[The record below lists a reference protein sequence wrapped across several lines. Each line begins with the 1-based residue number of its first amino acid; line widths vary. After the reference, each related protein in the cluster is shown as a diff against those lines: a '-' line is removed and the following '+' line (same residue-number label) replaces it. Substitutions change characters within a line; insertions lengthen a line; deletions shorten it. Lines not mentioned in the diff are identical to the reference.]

1 VNGCHHGGQ
10 KFRTIPNVISSASEA
25 EESDNDASDYIINK
39 REDDERHSPFGGC
52 PMDASEA
59 HVNVYLFSS

>member
-1 VNGCHHGGQ
+1 MIHEQV
-10 KFRTIPNVISSASEA
+10 S
-25 EESDNDASDYIINK
+25 K

-59 HVNVYLFSS
+59 HVNVYLFSSENFMVLFF